1 MIKDIKTLDD
11 LDRLTEKIEEFDNK
25 KTEKPNNIIDFE
37 SLRNISFNN
46 VDSDYF
52 DNYIYEF

>member
-11 LDRLTEKIEEFDNK
+11 LDRLTEKIEEYDNE

-37 SLRNISFNN
+37 SLRNISFND